1 MLRQA
6 EEALRRGDGKTALQL
21 ADQVLEQ
28 DECNWEAWY
37 IAMQCFQLIYPID
50 ACDAA
55 NELEC
60 ARYAIRFA
68 PKEKKYR
75 VRKQVYT
82 FLMDKIIGVLQRSAE
97 VLSDGRELLNEYQR
111 MAYFDASAA
120 SQKTREMDAP
130 VLAAVQ
136 RSFTYCQELFE
147 AIPDSTIRRSAAMN
161 AKAAE
166 VAQQWQRTVSYLA
179 LRIGLYRCQ
188 MSRENVQDALR
199 IYGRYLRAVKG
210 KEVIMQRTVAFN
222 TLQEPQLPYLE

>member
-6 EEALRRGDGKTALQL
+6 EESLRRGDGQTALRL
-21 ADQVLEQ
+21 ADQALEQ
-28 DECNWEAWY
+28 DEQNWEAWY
-37 IAMQCFQLIYPID
+37 IAMQCFQLIYPIED
-50 ACDAA
+50 CDAA

-82 FLMDKIIGVLQRSAE
+82 FLMDKILGVLQRSAE
-97 VLSDGRELLNEYQR
+97 VLADGRELLNEYQR
-111 MAYFDASAA
+111 QAYFDASAA
-120 SQKTREMDAP
+120 SQKAREMDAP
-130 VLAAVQ
+130 VLSAVQ
-136 RSFTYCQELFE
+136 HSFAYCQALFE
-147 AIPDSTIRRSAAMN
+147 AIPDSAIRRNAALN

-166 VAQQWQRTVSYLA
+166 VAQQWQKTVSCLA
-179 LRIGLYRCQ
+179 MRIGLYRCQ

-199 IYGRYLRAVKG
+199 VYGRYLRAVRD
-210 KEVIMQRTVAFN
+210 KEAIMQRTVAFN

>member
-6 EEALRRGDGKTALQL
+6 EEALRRGDGQSALRL
-21 ADQVLEQ
+21 ADQALEQ
-28 DECNWEAWY
+28 DEQNWEAWY
-37 IAMQCFQLIYPID
+37 IAMQCFQLIYPIED
-50 ACDAA
+50 CDAA

-82 FLMDKIIGVLQRSAE
+82 FLMDKIFGVLQRSAE
-97 VLSDGRELLNEYQR
+97 VLADGRELLNEYQR
-111 MAYFDASAA
+111 QAYFDASAA
-120 SQKTREMDAP
+120 SQKAREMDAP
-130 VLAAVQ
+130 VLSAVQ
-136 RSFTYCQELFE
+136 HSFTYCQALFE
-147 AIPDSTIRRSAAMN
+147 AIPDSAIRRNAALN

-166 VAQQWQRTVSYLA
+166 VAQQWQKTVSCLA
-179 LRIGLYRCQ
+179 MRIGLYRCQ

-199 IYGRYLRAVKG
+199 VYGRYLRAVRD
-210 KEVIMQRTVAFN
+210 KEAIMQRTVAFN

>member
-6 EEALRRGDGKTALQL
+6 EEALRRGDGQTALRL
-21 ADQVLEQ
+21 ADQALEQ
-28 DECNWEAWY
+28 DEQNWEAWY
-37 IAMQCFQLIYPID
+37 IAMQCFQLIYPIED
-50 ACDAA
+50 CDAA

-82 FLMDKIIGVLQRSAE
+82 FLMDKILGVLQRSAE
-97 VLSDGRELLNEYQR
+97 VLADGRELLNEYQR
-111 MAYFDASAA
+111 QAYFDASAA
-120 SQKTREMDAP
+120 SQKAREMDAP
-130 VLAAVQ
+130 VLSAVQ
-136 RSFTYCQELFE
+136 HSFTYCQALFE
-147 AIPDSTIRRSAAMN
+147 AIPDSAIRRNVALN

-166 VAQQWQRTVSYLA
+166 VAQQWQKTVSCLA
-179 LRIGLYRCQ
+179 MRIGLYRCQ

-199 IYGRYLRAVKG
+199 VYGRYLRAVRD
-210 KEVIMQRTVAFN
+210 KEAIMQRTVAFN

>member
-6 EEALRRGDGKTALQL
+6 EEALRRGDGQSALRL
-21 ADQVLEQ
+21 ADQALEQ
-28 DECNWEAWY
+28 DEQNWEAWY
-37 IAMQCFQLIYPID
+37 IAMQCFQLIYPIED
-50 ACDAA
+50 CDAA

-82 FLMDKIIGVLQRSAE
+82 FLMDKILGVLQRSAE
-97 VLSDGRELLNEYQR
+97 VLADGRELLNEYQR
-111 MAYFDASAA
+111 QAYFDASAA
-120 SQKTREMDAP
+120 SQKAREMDVP
-130 VLAAVQ
+130 VLSAVQ
-136 RSFTYCQELFE
+136 HSFTYCQALFE
-147 AIPDSTIRRSAAMN
+147 AIPDSAIRRNAALN

-166 VAQQWQRTVSYLA
+166 VAQQWQKTVSCLA
-179 LRIGLYRCQ
+179 MRIGLYRCQ

-199 IYGRYLRAVKG
+199 VYGRYLRAVRD
-210 KEVIMQRTVAFN
+210 KEAIMQRTVAFN